1 MQYVLFNVPNLGF
14 VEQTMEAMVDGIAES
29 VRRAHEALQPGSI
42 FIRYRVPTEILE
54 LGEGQE
60 TLEQ

>member
-29 VRRAHEALQPGSI
+29 IRRAHEAVQPGTI
-42 FIRYRVPTEILE
+42 FIRSYLIAGVDTFKYRFR
-54 LGEGQE
+54 
-60 TLEQ
+60 